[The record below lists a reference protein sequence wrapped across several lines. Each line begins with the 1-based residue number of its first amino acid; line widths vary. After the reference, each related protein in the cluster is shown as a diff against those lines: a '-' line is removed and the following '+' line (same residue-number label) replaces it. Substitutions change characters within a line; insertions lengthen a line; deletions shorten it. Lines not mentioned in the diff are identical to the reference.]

1 MNKNRDFKLH
11 QWQDEKALDRFQMI
25 GPLLDNTLDH
35 AKRVQLRHQI
45 AEQNDL
51 SYKTIKRYDE
61 AWQRDG
67 FDGLHRS
74 GPADIKVYDHTWQDG
89 RSSQCDCGKQCCLAA
104 QNCPLSFR
112 LFPVSLSLRQFMPSR
127 GLLFYGLS
135 LDRAGSG
142 FSRWVLPG

>member
-67 FDGLHRS
+67 FDGLR
-74 GPADIKVYDHTWQDG
+74 PKDHSPRNKD
-89 RSSQCDCGKQCCLAA
+89 
-104 QNCPLSFR
+104 
-112 LFPVSLSLRQFMPSR
+112 SLPDNFEELLQQAIQLRREVPSR
-127 GLLFYGLS
+127 SVDKIITKFKC
-135 LDRAGSG
+135 
-142 FSRWVLPG
+142 VIN